1 MRVILIIIL
10 HLLELMEVT
19 MSLHAPFTL
28 LDFDIG
34 NSSASDRSHDPIPF
48 GFPLIG
54 SRIRGGGALERRV
67 AAVVKPVEEQAV
79 ACCGS
84 D

>member
-54 SRIRGGGALERRV
+54 SRIRGGGGTR
-67 AAVVKPVEEQAV
+67 EEG
-79 ACCGS
+79 GS
-84 D
+84 GGEASGGAGSGMLRQ

>member
-34 NSSASDRSHDPIPF
+34 NSSASDRSHGPIPF
-48 GFPLIG
+48 GFPLIR
-54 SRIRGGGALERRV
+54 SRIREGALERRV
-67 AAVVKPVEEQAV
+67 AAVVKPEEEQAV